1 MIPHDRLLVW
11 RQAEP
16 DSAKKMSM
24 KPNFTQDSF
33 QGLAPRG
40 NFLAAGGCWFQ
51 DKTVN
56 PIIHQSRVP

>member
-16 DSAKKMSM
+16 DSVRKMSM
-24 KPNFTQDSF
+24 KPNFTQDRF
-33 QGLAPRG
+33 QGLATRG
-40 NFLAAGGCWFQ
+40 NFLAAGEGWFQ